1 MPRPLSYRGHNK
13 SLWAWIF
20 FLNYR
25 PIMPTDI
32 IGLKVKVNY
41 CRIERKCQF
50 QITYIFK
57 HESRTTFLPYCS
69 NQWKHSSW
77 KYIVTTQQTVRPFK
91 SYFQQKHMLWV
102 LKKTIPMTQVVFSN
116 QNICLNWWIKKCSQF
131 YTIFYYLS
139 APMQASR

>member
-1 MPRPLSYRGHNK
+1 
-13 SLWAWIF
+13 
-20 FLNYR
+20 
-25 PIMPTDI
+25 MPTDI

-91 SYFQQKHMLWV
+91 YIRACEYQLIFLF
-102 LKKTIPMTQVVFSN
+102 LN
-116 QNICLNWWIKKCSQF
+116 RNICCGYSKRPFQ
-131 YTIFYYLS
+131 
-139 APMQASR
+139 